1 MANSLMDML
10 QGQLTDV
17 VINQLA
23 QNIGG
28 ADQQKTTVASQG
40 IVSTLIGALANNA
53 STQEGASSLFNAVE
67 KDHDGSILDNMM
79 DFLQPEKQN
88 PVSDRTANGLGILN
102 HLLGDRQGGMA
113 EAISKLS
120 GLDTQ
125 SVGSLMQT
133 LAPVVMGM
141 IGKQRQQNNLDT
153 GGLMNLLN
161 DERQIAQKQE
171 NEMSPFMRL
180 LDMDGDGSVIDDVGG
195 LISKFMK
202 K

>member
-10 QGQLTDV
+10 KGQLTETV
-17 VINQLA
+17 LSQLA

-28 ADQQKTTVASQG
+28 ANQQQTNVASQG
-40 IVSTLIGALANNA
+40 IMSTLIGALANNA

-88 PVSDRTANGLGILN
+88 PVPERTVNGPGILN
-102 HLLGDRQGGMA
+102 HLLGDKQGGMA

-120 GLDTQ
+120 GLDAG

-141 IGKQRQQNNLDT
+141 IGKQKQQNNLDS

-161 DERQIAQKQE
+161 NERQVAKQQE

-180 LDMDGDGSVIDDVGG
+180 LDMDGDGSVMDDVGG
-195 LISKFMK
+195 LLAKFMK

>member
-28 ADQQKTTVASQG
+28 ADQQKTNVASQG

-102 HLLGDRQGGMA
+102 HLLGDKQGGMA

-161 DERQIAQKQE
+161 NERQIAQQQE